1 MDKSNRIGSQSMG
14 PAAEQTKETVK
25 AAAADAAGTAKSQMR
40 DVAGEVRQQSRNVA
54 GQVRDGVTEQAR
66 VQQGNLAQAVRRV
79 ADELEAMAEQR
90 PDSPAASVVSR
101 VADGGHQV
109 AQYLADRGPEGL
121 LAEVQDFARRRPGAF
136 LATALVSGFVI
147 GRLGRGVI
155 GAATESSTPDD
166 QTQRLMPPFAEE
178 TSRLEPMVPADEG
191 TLVYSSSGPE
201 GYSSSGPDGY
211 SSSGPDGYPASGEF
225 R

>member
-1 MDKSNRIGSQSMG
+1 MDQSNRVGSQPTG

-25 AAAADAAGTAKSQMR
+25 AAATDVAETAKSQIR
-40 DVAGEVRQQSRNVA
+40 DVAGEVKQQGRNVA
-54 GQVRDGVTEQAR
+54 AQVRDGVTEQAR
-66 VQQGNLAQAVRRV
+66 VQQDNLAQTVRRV
-79 ADELEAMAEQR
+79 ADELEAMADQR
-90 PDSPAASVVSR
+90 PDSPAATVVAR

-155 GAATESSTPDD
+155 GAASSPPADNPRTP
-166 QTQRLMPPFAEE
+166 MSPFADDTSPLGSMAAEE
-178 TSRLEPMVPADEG
+178 D
-191 TLVYSSSGPE
+191 TLVYSTASADRVPV
-201 GYSSSGPDGY
+201 
-211 SSSGPDGYPASGEF
+211 SGEF